1 MPAGVTCALM
11 CVTVVHGAS
20 VASLPADTPIK
31 WNDSEVLWA
40 ALPLIGA
47 LLVGAGVIYFV
58 DRWRKKAERT
68 QSPAEDEL
76 THYRVL
82 YERGELSPEEFDRL
96 KLLLGGRLR
105 MELNLPQPVAPKEPN
120 PAEEKPP
127 EPPVT
132 DIQAG

>member
-1 MPAGVTCALM
+1 MPVGVTCAP
-11 CVTVVHGAS
+11 VGVVS
-20 VASLPADTPIK
+20 VQGPSWVSLPAETPIK

-58 DRWRKKAERT
+58 DRWRKKADRT
-68 QSPAEDEL
+68 QAPAEDEL

-105 MELNLPQPVAPKEPN
+105 KELNLPQPVAPKEPI

-127 EPPVT
+127 DPPVT

>member
-1 MPAGVTCALM
+1 
-11 CVTVVHGAS
+11 
-20 VASLPADTPIK
+20 
-31 WNDSEVLWA
+31 
-40 ALPLIGA
+40 LIGA

-105 MELNLPQPVAPKEPN
+105 KELNLPQPVTPKEPN